1 MKIDFDP
8 SKAKAA
14 LRWVAELAK
23 PIAGKAQE
31 HAPELL
37 FAAGTAGFVATCVSV
52 AKASPKA
59 KEAYERS
66 EGMEAT
72 EVFLE
77 VAPYYVPSTL
87 LGALTLTCFFGSNRI
102 LDSRRAAVVAA
113 YSVAERAL
121 AKYEEK
127 VLEKLGEEGA
137 ADISEEV
144 AKELA
149 DEDCAKE
156 QPMTFGTMVPVG
168 PGEKLYK
175 DCVSQRFFSTKPETV
190 ASAEAEVNRR
200 LNSEISVP
208 LQEFYNLV
216 GLEDDSPAHMGLGFE
231 NGRCPMDIRQ
241 VTVHKG
247 TPIEYEYLYYDFVVV
262 DRGYLDR
269 PY

>member
-1 MKIDFDP
+1 MKLDGDG
-8 SKAKAA
+8 AKAVVSA
-14 LRWVAELAK
+14 LRKALSPALEK
-23 PIAGKAQE
+23 AGE

-37 FAAGTAGFVATCVSV
+37 FAAGTVGFGVTCVSV

-59 KEAYERS
+59 REAYERC
-66 EGMEAT
+66 EGMDK
-72 EVFLE
+72 VDVILE
-77 VAPYYVPSTL
+77 VAPYYIPSAL
-87 LGALTLTCFFGSNRI
+87 LGALTLSCFFGSNRI
-102 LDSRRAAVVAA
+102 LDSRRAAVAAA

-149 DEDCAKE
+149 EEDCAKE

-175 DCVSQRFFSTKPETV
+175 DCVSQRFFSTRPETV

-231 NGRCPMDIRQ
+231 NGRCPMDIRK

-247 TPIEYEYLYYDFVVV
+247 TPIEYVYLYYDFVVV